1 MARGV
6 PEGIGPIGDLAP
18 YARSMH
24 GRIVGLVPAL
34 RVLGGLAGPLAQAR
48 VNSRQKA
55 KDYND
60 AETTTMAGQSGGR
73 PVRTS
78 PQGPSAEAEEAE
90 YARAKQAGREN
101 RAAYTRNMGT
111 PRRPP
116 RHAWGGEAEAE
127 TPFGEEYQ
135 PKHMKKPPRKTMD
148 TSDMRDWTP

>member
-60 AETTTMAGQSGGR
+60 AETSRMDGQSGGR
-73 PVRTS
+73 PIKS
-78 PQGPSAEAEEAE
+78 QPQDPADADYE
-90 YARAKQAGREN
+90 RAKQAGRQN
-101 RAAYTRNMGT
+101 RAGYRRTMGT
-111 PRRPP
+111 PTRPP
-116 RHAWGGEAEAE
+116 REPWGGE
-127 TPFGEEYQ
+127 TPFGEEYEG
-135 PKHMKKPPRKTMD
+135 KHFQKPPRKTMD
-148 TSDMRDWTP
+148 TSNMRDWTP

>member
-1 MARGV
+1 MARGA

-18 YARSMH
+18 YARPMH

-48 VNSRQKA
+48 VNARQKA

-73 PVRTS
+73 PVKTQ

-101 RAAYTRNMGT
+101 RAGYRRTMGT
-111 PRRPP
+111 PTRPP
-116 RHAWGGEAEAE
+116 RQAWGGEA
-127 TPFGEEYQ
+127 PFSEEYEG
-135 PKHMKKPPRKTMD
+135 KHFQKPPRKTMD
-148 TSDMRDWTP
+148 TSNMRDWTP